1 MTDAMAKLEPMPPND
16 VPRPHPE
23 KIFPVSWD
31 QFHRDLR
38 ALAWRLAGGRAFEAI
53 VCITRGGLVP
63 AAIVARELGIRLI
76 ETVCV
81 SSYDHTTQGNLI
93 VLKEVA
99 PAIVARGGGD
109 GGSVL
114 IVDDLV
120 DTGQTAKS
128 CAGSCRARTS
138 PPFTP
143 SPWAGR
149 WSTPS
154 SPRCRRTPGSI
165 FPGIPGSLSSRR
177 SARPACSASTAAIG
191 YHGANVRTDQ
201 RRRPPMEAVAAKAE
215 RSVKGSGQG
224 RGREGV
230 AKNTRHD
237 TADTHSHLVR
247 PADMEWKKTRFP
259 GCEVKPL
266 LVDKESGVVTALMR
280 FAPGAVLPD
289 HEHVRIE
296 QTYVIEGK
304 LVDKEGAATGLSV
317 GPGEFVW
324 REAGSRHVAWTP
336 EGGLMLAMF
345 QVPNKFFER
354 DGRITDISGADWE
367 SLWGGVVGE

>member
-1 MTDAMAKLEPMPPND
+1 
-16 VPRPHPE
+16 
-23 KIFPVSWD
+23 
-31 QFHRDLR
+31 
-38 ALAWRLAGGRAFEAI
+38 
-53 VCITRGGLVP
+53 
-63 AAIVARELGIRLI
+63 
-76 ETVCV
+76 
-81 SSYDHTTQGNLI
+81 
-93 VLKEVA
+93 
-99 PAIVARGGGD
+99 
-109 GGSVL
+109 
-114 IVDDLV
+114 
-120 DTGQTAKS
+120 
-128 CAGSCRARTS
+128 
-138 PPFTP
+138 
-143 SPWAGR
+143 
-149 WSTPS
+149 
-154 SPRCRRTPGSI
+154 
-165 FPGIPGSLSSRR
+165 
-177 SARPACSASTAAIG
+177 
-191 YHGANVRTDQ
+191 
-201 RRRPPMEAVAAKAE
+201 MEAVAAKAE

-367 SLWGGVVGE
+367 SLWGGVVEG